1 MFKYYVDV
9 SINFENVN
17 VFHKNTITDY
27 LFNTFHGIFRSKKY
41 QVGLSFPK
49 FSTSQNDRY
58 PTLGRVFRLVANN
71 FEDLQEIVSR
81 NSIDNLVVKKVLTIG
96 ELQKVP
102 EEFVSYYVFK
112 RHNPRRE
119 IDKDNNRTK
128 KYVEGSIDECV
139 PVNLEKDGK
148 KVKIYIKRVRVGEK
162 DLEVSDDF
170 TTYGLGN
177 HNGPS
182 VPVF

>member
-9 SINFENVN
+9 TINFENINIVN
-17 VFHKNTITDY
+17 KNTITDY
-27 LFNTFHGIFRSKKY
+27 LFNVFHGIFRSKKY
-41 QVGLSFPK
+41 KVGLSFPK
-49 FSTSQNDRY
+49 FSTSKNDRF

-96 ELQKVP
+96 ELKKVP

-119 IDKDNNRTK
+119 VDKNNTPLK
-128 KYVEGSIDECV
+128 KYVDGSIDDCV
-139 PVNLEKDGK
+139 PVHLDKDGQK
-148 KVKIYIKRVRVGEK
+148 IKIYIKKMRVSE
-162 DLEVSDDF
+162 SDIKMEEDF

-177 HNGPS
+177 HDGPS

>member
-9 SINFENVN
+9 TINFENINIV
-17 VFHKNTITDY
+17 HKNTIIDY
-27 LFNTFHGIFRSKKY
+27 LFNTFHGIFRSKSY

-49 FSTSQNDRY
+49 FSTSKNDRN

-81 NSIDNLVVKKVLTIG
+81 NSIDNLVVKKVLTVG
-96 ELQKVP
+96 ELKKVP

-112 RHNPRRE
+112 RHNPRKTLNE
-119 IDKDNNRTK
+119 KNETTK
-128 KYVEGSIDECV
+128 KYVDGSIDDCV
-139 PVNLEKDGK
+139 PVYLDKEDK
-148 KVKIYIKRVRVGEK
+148 KIKIYIKRVRVGEQCI
-162 DLEVSDDF
+162 DSEGF

>member
-9 SINFENVN
+9 TINFENVN
-17 VFHKNTITDY
+17 VVHKNTITDY

-49 FSTSQNDRY
+49 FSTSKNDRY

-71 FEDLQEIVSR
+71 FEELQEIVSR

-96 ELQKVP
+96 DLQKVP
-102 EEFVSYYVFK
+102 EDFVSYYVFK

-119 IDKDNNRTK
+119 VDENNKQIK
-128 KYVEGSIDECV
+128 KYVDGSIDDCV
-139 PVNLEKDGK
+139 PVNLDKDGK

-162 DLEVSDDF
+162 DLKPVDDF

-177 HNGPS
+177 HDGPS